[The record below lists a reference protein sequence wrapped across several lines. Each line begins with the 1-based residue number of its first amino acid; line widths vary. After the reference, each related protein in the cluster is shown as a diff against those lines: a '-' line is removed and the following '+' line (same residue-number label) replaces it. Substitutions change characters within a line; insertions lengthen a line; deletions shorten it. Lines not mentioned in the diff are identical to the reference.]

1 MARVSAVAWFP
12 LVIVLSCGLW
22 GRPGTALGAPE
33 RATPRERQLETTVA
47 DLTRRLLALEQ
58 QVSELK
64 AAPASAIST
73 PASLA
78 AQAPLPVQAQAT
90 PLVNATTTSALPA
103 ALKPASPPAG
113 KVNVGPQ
120 GKGTVFASAD
130 GRNTLKLQG
139 RVQTL
144 YHQQYMDQAED
155 QGGFQLRRL
164 KLVAAGQADGK
175 ANEYQLM
182 LEASSG
188 NGPTQTDR
196 VRVDDFW
203 FQHTFDPEFK
213 VRLGQFKTPF
223 SRQWIGSVTALTFT
237 DWPLAGRVFASNP
250 PAGEYKASDFALLP
264 THGVGRNIGV
274 QLWGDL
280 GERSILRWF
289 AGAFNGEG
297 QNGKNKNSGLM
308 YVGRLEWMPWGDVPY
323 TEGSQMRPKDAL
335 LALDAGFAL
344 DERTEII
351 DIDRTVKTG
360 LFDREDRRLS
370 NLGYSF
376 KWRRFDTQ
384 GEYFRQW
391 TDPVAT
397 ALPRIGSDGWYLE
410 AGYLLSPDNWELSWR
425 ESEVDP
431 DRAIALDV
439 LHESGPSIVYY
450 LNGHDHKVIAD
461 VMRLTD
467 EANAANDQTRARVLY
482 YFSF

>member
-1 MARVSAVAWFP
+1 MARASAVAWLP
-12 LVIVLSCGLW
+12 LAVVLSCGLW
-22 GRPGTALGAPE
+22 GRPGTALGGPE
-33 RATPRERQLETTVA
+33 RATPRERRLEQTVA

-58 QVSELK
+58 QVSEMK
-64 AAPASAIST
+64 AGPATSTSASVAAQAPEPVPAQAAQLVTATTAPASA
-73 PASLA
+73 
-78 AQAPLPVQAQAT
+78 
-90 PLVNATTTSALPA
+90 A
-103 ALKPASPPAG
+103 ALEPASPPPG

-120 GKGTVFASAD
+120 GKGTVFASSD
-130 GRNTLKLQG
+130 GRNALKLQG
-139 RVQTL
+139 HVQTL
-144 YHQQYMDQAED
+144 YHQQDMDHAEA

-164 KLVAAGQADGK
+164 KLVAGGQANGK

-188 NGPTQTDR
+188 NGTTQTDR
-196 VRVDDFW
+196 VRIDDFW

-250 PAGEYKASDFALLP
+250 PAGDYKASDFTLLP

-280 GERSILRWF
+280 GEKSILRWF

-297 QNGKNKNSGLM
+297 QNARNKNSGLM

-323 TEGSQMRPKDAL
+323 TEGSRMRPQDAL
-335 LALDAGFAL
+335 LAIDAGFAL
-344 DERTEII
+344 DKRTEVI
-351 DIDRTVKTG
+351 DIDPRTGKTG

-376 KWRRFDTQ
+376 KRRRLSSQ
-384 GEYFRQW
+384 GEWFRQW
-391 TDPVAT
+391 TEPVSA

-410 AGYLLSPDNWELSWR
+410 AGYLLGPDNWELSWR

-431 DRAIALDV
+431 DRAIALDE
-439 LHESGPSIVYY
+439 LHESGPSLVYY